1 MKSRVFATDKSIEKA
16 TKAAVK
22 HEVQRVLPQIYAD
35 IEQNTAY
42 QVMAVIM
49 CVLEKHFSFGGKRL
63 RALKN
68 YVEDEFKLMEI
79 GILGRDYT
87 TADCCK
93 HLKEKYA
100 IDFSQSQYKDSRKS

>member
-35 IEQNTAY
+35 IEQNTSY

-49 CVLEKHFSFGGKRL
+49 CVLEKHFGFGG
-63 RALKN
+63 
-68 YVEDEFKLMEI
+68 
-79 GILGRDYT
+79 
-87 TADCCK
+87 K